1 MTKKNEEKGDAIL
14 DQEIFVEIQDRKYKM
29 NRLSMKTMIKMG
41 SVLSVGAAIMGK
53 NINEIE
59 DLTPRTMAAMFLG
72 GAFNAEDQM
81 LGLLAHLLLKED
93 ENGNWIELTKKEI
106 LDPDKFPPSAIF
118 PIIEGLV
125 DNKDIKSFFAAFV
138 EYMQKKGTGLG
149 RLLQPEST

>member
-1 MTKKNEEKGDAIL
+1 
-14 DQEIFVEIQDRKYKM
+14 
-29 NRLSMKTMIKMG
+29 
-41 SVLSVGAAIMGK
+41 
-53 NINEIE
+53 
-59 DLTPRTMAAMFLG
+59 
-72 GAFNAEDQM
+72 
-81 LGLLAHLLLKED
+81 LAHLLLKED

-138 EYMQKKGTGLG
+138 EYMQKGTKLG